1 MPVEPLSHPGQKQ
14 AAGGQRAAV
23 GADRGDGGGVFSGVQ
38 PHAVHGGGDLAG
50 SHGLHSIVLPAP
62 HTGALSIFVYSGMYS
77 KLLLR
82 YRATGL
88 V

>member
-1 MPVEPLSHPGQKQ
+1 MGLFTGKSAQDL
-14 AAGGQRAAV
+14 ADLAGAKENKA
-23 GADRGDGGGVFSGVQ
+23 SVQ
-38 PHAVHGGGDLAG
+38 GEHAHGGGDPAN

-62 HTGALSIFVYSGMYS
+62 RPGALSIFVYSGMYS

-82 YRATGL
+82 YHATGL